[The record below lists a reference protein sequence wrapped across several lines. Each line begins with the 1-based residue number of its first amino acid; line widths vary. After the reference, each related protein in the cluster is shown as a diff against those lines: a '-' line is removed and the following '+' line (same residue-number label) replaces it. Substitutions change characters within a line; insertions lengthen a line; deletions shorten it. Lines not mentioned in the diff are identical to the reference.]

1 MLRGA
6 QQGTIASGMDF
17 GDYAT
22 GMILLIGLIGLV
34 LLLIED
40 E

>member
-6 QQGTIASGMDF
+6 QQRTAASGMDF
-17 GDYAT
+17 GDYVI

>member
-1 MLRGA
+1 
-6 QQGTIASGMDF
+6 MDF
-17 GDYAT
+17 GDYAI

>member
-1 MLRGA
+1 MLHGM
-6 QQGTIASGMDF
+6 QQRMTSGMDF
-17 GDYAT
+17 GDYAI

>member
-1 MLRGA
+1 M
-6 QQGTIASGMDF
+6 IKMDF
-17 GDYAT
+17 GDYAI